1 MRIVCNKQGKARMM
15 IQLQSKALAALL
27 AEEGGHCRHAN
38 AIKKAF
44 LEARA
49 AAKSP
54 PLPQTICNDRTTLN
68 SQIQK

>member
-1 MRIVCNKQGKARMM
+1 M
-15 IQLQSKALAALL
+15 ILQLQSTALAALL
-27 AEEGGHCRHAN
+27 AEEGGHCRHA
-38 AIKKAF
+38 KAVKEAV
-44 LEARA
+44 LEARK